1 MIKCTDINS
10 KNLSTFFSYS
20 QDAMQLIHIMYL
32 AVTFYLKNVGR
43 MKGIVIVMPIVKLV
57 LHVELIIALLGVT
70 SILKLIVVL
79 K

>member
-1 MIKCTDINS
+1 
-10 KNLSTFFSYS
+10 
-20 QDAMQLIHIMYL
+20 
-32 AVTFYLKNVGR
+32 